1 MVRARIRRRNEDG
14 ASAVEFALLVI
25 PLCLIL
31 FGIITYS
38 YMFSVRQALTQA
50 AAEGARAAAV
60 AKEDP
65 NGAAIAAVNRA
76 VDGTGNLSCNS
87 NGLTCTSA
95 VAPCGSAAAQCA
107 TVTVRLDY
115 EAFDPFGIPL
125 IPMPDTLSFS
135 SSAEINP

>member
-1 MVRARIRRRNEDG
+1 M
-14 ASAVEFALLVI
+14 EFALLVV

-31 FGIITYS
+31 FGIITYA

-65 NGAAIAAVNRA
+65 SAAAISAVNRA
-76 VDGTGNLSCNS
+76 MEGTGNLSCGS
-87 NGLTCTSA
+87 NGLTCSAA
-95 VAPCGSAAAQCA
+95 VAPCGSSAAQCA
-107 TVTVRLDY
+107 TVTVTLNYDT
-115 EAFDPFGIPL
+115 FDPFDIPL
-125 IPMPDTLSFS
+125 IPMPNSLSFT

>member
-1 MVRARIRRRNEDG
+1 MVRARIRRREEDG

-25 PLCLIL
+25 PLCLLL
-31 FGIITYS
+31 FGIITYA

-60 AKEDP
+60 AKTDP
-65 NGAAIAAVNRA
+65 NAAAIAAVNRA
-76 VDGTGNLSCNS
+76 VSGTGNLSCNT

-115 EAFDPFGIPL
+115 GAFDPFDIPL
-125 IPMPDTLSFS
+125 IPMPNTLSFT